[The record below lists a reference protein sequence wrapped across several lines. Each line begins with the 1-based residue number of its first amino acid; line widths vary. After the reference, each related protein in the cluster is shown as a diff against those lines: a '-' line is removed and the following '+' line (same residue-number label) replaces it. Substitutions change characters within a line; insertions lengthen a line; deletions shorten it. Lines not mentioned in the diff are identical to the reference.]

1 MFQNNLLLLMFPTS
15 NVDFCEVKIGSVVAS
30 VYEDGKW
37 YLGMVLSKDYIN
49 IEINIHFFKP
59 AGEEAK
65 DSNCHTKT
73 AQRQFL

>member
-1 MFQNNLLLLMFPTS
+1 MFPTS

-37 YLGMVLSKDYIN
+37 YLGMVLSKDYLN